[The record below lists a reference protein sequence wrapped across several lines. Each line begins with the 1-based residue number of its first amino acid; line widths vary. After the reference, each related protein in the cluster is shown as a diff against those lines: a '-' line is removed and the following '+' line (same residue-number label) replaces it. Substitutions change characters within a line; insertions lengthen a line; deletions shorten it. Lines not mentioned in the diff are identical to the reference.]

1 MCVHLRT
8 LSFLFSVQ
16 EMYQEK
22 LVPQAAVPKWEEF
35 GIELGF
41 SYGEIDIISGN
52 AGQKAVEK
60 CSTEMLQAWRQQLG
74 SAATPDKLIAA
85 LRTIEQNSYAAK
97 LQNG

>member
-1 MCVHLRT
+1 MH
-8 LSFLFSVQ
+8 Q
-16 EMYQEK
+16 KQ

-41 SYGEIDIISGN
+41 SYGEIEIISGN
-52 AGQKAVEK
+52 AVQKAVER
-60 CSTEMLQAWRQQLG
+60 CSKEMLQAWRQQLG

-85 LRTIEQNSYAAK
+85 LRTIEQNRYAAQ